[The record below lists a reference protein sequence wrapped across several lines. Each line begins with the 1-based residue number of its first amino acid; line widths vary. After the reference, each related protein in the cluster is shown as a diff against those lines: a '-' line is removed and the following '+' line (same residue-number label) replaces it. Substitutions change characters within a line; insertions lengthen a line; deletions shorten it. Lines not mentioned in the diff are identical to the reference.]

1 MIWQYLT
8 QDIKGASSKKMYGLK
23 GDRVSIVTHSLNM
36 RLVINDKGIK
46 FWVNEKYLSSK
57 KLEQ

>member
-8 QDIKGASSKKMYGLK
+8 QDIKGAASKKLYGNK

-36 RLVINDKGIK
+36 RLVVNEKGIK
-46 FWVNEKYLSSK
+46 FWVNEKFLSNK